1 MFLEVGWC
9 IITLYYSNGKVL
21 FNLSTSYIE
30 ERDWYNVMRRTKV
43 TWRGRRRRT
52 GTSGSDPS
60 NKIIFFI
67 NQLSKLAP
75 QFLYYCSS
83 HHLLIFPCLI
93 KGVEIAL
100 NIDELIINVIKM
112 WLEYHQGS
120 CMHVWC
126 PYNFES
132 YWFVSITFVYPV
144 CSSLDILIK
153 DWHFIKSSRDLLTVR
168 FFVLILLSV
177 SNIYTCVNSIRHLWI
192 SSYVIY
198 KF

>member
-1 MFLEVGWC
+1 MTPYLK
-9 IITLYYSNGKVL
+9 LYYSSTNCLSYLHKL
-21 FNLSTSYIE
+21 F
-30 ERDWYNVMRRTKV
+30 
-43 TWRGRRRRT
+43 
-52 GTSGSDPS
+52 
-60 NKIIFFI
+60 IIV
-67 NQLSKLAP
+67 P
-75 QFLYYCSS
+75 S
-83 HHLLIFPCLI
+83 HHLLIFLSRLI